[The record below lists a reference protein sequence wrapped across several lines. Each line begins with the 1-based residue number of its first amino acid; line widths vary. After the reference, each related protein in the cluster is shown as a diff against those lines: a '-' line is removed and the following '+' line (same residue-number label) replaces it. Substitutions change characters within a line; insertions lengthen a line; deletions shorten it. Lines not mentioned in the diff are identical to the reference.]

1 MIHRIVVSNNARKDL
16 RGISD
21 RSTLRRLT
29 DAIAA
34 LAHDPHPLGARKL
47 GGVEAVWRVRVGDWR
62 ICYTVE
68 EGQLI
73 VLVLIVARRGNVY
86 ERLRRRLG

>member
-1 MIHRIVVSNNARKDL
+1 MIHRIVISNYARKDL
-16 RGISD
+16 RSISH
-21 RSTLRRLT
+21 RPTLRRLT

-34 LAHDPHPLGARKL
+34 LAHDPQPPGARKL
-47 GGVEAVWRVRVGDWR
+47 GGIEAVWRVRVGDWR